1 MASDRPEI
9 PPLEDLRGHLERELI
24 DQFLRSQGYGRADL
38 DKLPDERRQNLLKDA
53 STYAASRLT
62 EIESR
67 SHYLHEIHGGVE
79 GTHKIHRK

>member
-9 PPLEDLRGHLERELI
+9 PWLEDAHGHLERELI

-38 DKLPDERRQNLLKDA
+38 AKLPDEQRQNLLKDA
-53 STYAASRLT
+53 STYAAIRLT

-67 SHYLHEIHGGVE
+67 SHYLHEIHGME
-79 GTHKIHRK
+79 GTHKIGHK